1 MLVSAQ
7 NSKQARNNAFFANLT
22 EVSENISA
30 IEYQVDK
37 YLRSNL
43 IKQKSIASDV
53 RHKLK
58 SLQYSIAFQ
67 IRLIDSVYVSPPTG
81 QYKQSSDFKMAQ
93 SKSSDDIVSLTSH
106 VKMQLREMNNELEQL
121 RQKDSAL
128 AEIRLKQSVE
138 QMEEFQ
144 ARERKKR
151 QNKAAK
157 RQKTNDEQKI
167 GKTQRELDMHEQ
179 TSR

>member
-1 MLVSAQ
+1 VLLSAQ

-37 YLRSNL
+37 YLRSNM

-67 IRLIDSVYVSPPTG
+67 IRLIDSVYVSPPTS
-81 QYKQSSDFKMAQ
+81 QYKQSNDFKMAQ
-93 SKSSDDIVSLTSH
+93 SKSSDDIVSLTS
-106 VKMQLREMNNELEQL
+106 
-121 RQKDSAL
+121 
-128 AEIRLKQSVE
+128 
-138 QMEEFQ
+138 
-144 ARERKKR
+144 
-151 QNKAAK
+151 
-157 RQKTNDEQKI
+157 
-167 GKTQRELDMHEQ
+167 
-179 TSR
+179 